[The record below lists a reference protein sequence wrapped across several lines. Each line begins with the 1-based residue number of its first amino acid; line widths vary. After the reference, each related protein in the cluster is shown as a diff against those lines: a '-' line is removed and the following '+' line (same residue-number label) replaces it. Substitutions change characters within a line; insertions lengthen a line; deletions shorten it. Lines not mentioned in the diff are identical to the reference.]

1 MSFLKK
7 AAGFVLGAVGA
18 VAGFVVAGPAGAAIG
33 FSIGMG
39 IGTAIQMQAMK
50 TKVPDV
56 SSATGA
62 RLNVSIDPDEYRK
75 ICFGETALGTDQRY
89 WESWGPEKSYFD
101 QVIAAA
107 GHEIESFGKLYFD
120 DEEVTFSGDTATG
133 VYAGVLTKQDRVVG
147 VTGTALTVG
156 AGSLWT
162 SAASMTGV
170 AHYALRIRWSQEKFP
185 RGIPSRIT
193 RVGKGAKVYDP
204 RRDSTQ
210 PGGSGSHRANDQ
222 STWEYSPTDSNGVPI
237 GRNPALQIL
246 WYEIGWRVQNPVTSE
261 WILVCGR
268 GRPLDDINF
277 AQFITAANDC
287 EDEEYYSDV
296 QLSTGDAH
304 ETNIAVLEAA
314 CAGKLMDNGGRI
326 GLRIRTD
333 TTGDIVQAFT
343 DGDVLDQDAS
353 DWIPSEDM
361 PQRWNQGIGSFVD
374 PAALYKLIP
383 LPTVRDTTYEA
394 EDGFRRP
401 GPAFRFDAVQ
411 SAAQAQKLIRLE
423 LNMSRYQGVFTAPFN
438 WRAKKVQVWDC
449 VTLTFPRL
457 GFEDRIFRVLEKKT
471 DPMGAIWLLLRE
483 DDPSV
488 YTPGTVNPVPA
499 PSPGAGYDPRATTQ
513 PDAGDWTVTP
523 AYIEGG
529 GAKIPSLLLAGTGIA
544 PNIVSTKVF
553 LRLGIGGDWVLKGTY
568 DSRQS
573 IRVALTDLVPAGS
586 YYVGLVYQ
594 NAYGVSSA
602 MTTLGPYSAPAD
614 FVALSSLI
622 SDSFV
627 GQGALATLSQVTW
640 ATQVTG
646 TGKPED
652 FATLSRVYRQ
662 DTAPSSPNTNDIW
675 VQTAGGAPIAVRAW
689 NGSAWVT
696 GADIT
701 LINTAAGILGQDW
714 GATASEVAAS
724 NARVPVGANA
734 LIDTEFQRI
743 TYAWR
748 DMGPGNV
755 GISLAVGFDLYGSS
769 QRPYFAKL
777 GTGTPTAG
785 TRFDLLA
792 TRGMFWAGVSD
803 LPNAKRF
810 GVRVVPGERW
820 YVGALVAS
828 SGCSAVEVYVQ
839 WTNDAGV
846 DQVYQLVDTGTGPPS
861 VGDFSTWEQVG
872 GFVTVPAGKAF
883 AFIYVTAL
891 TSGAANPFAA
901 MSSPMI
907 VRVSA
912 VQTEIPIYMPGRPDP
927 IADVTNTNTAAA
939 IAGQGTDATANTG
952 RGNTAGRPAS
962 TGAWNKYLN
971 TETGWLQWDV
981 PVDGWI
987 NVAKIGIDVTAG
999 AKIGAPIPS
1008 YTGPTGS
1015 NRSTSAATLNLTGLT
1030 GSITYF
1036 WSVTSAAD
1044 SDIVAVTPGS
1054 ATCVFRCSSLGT
1066 DRLVSIQ
1073 CIVTASEGTF
1083 VASGT
1088 ARWTVV

>member
-7 AAGFVLGAVGA
+7 VGGFFLGAVGA
-18 VAGFVVAGPAGAAIG
+18 AIGFAVGGLPGASIG

-39 IGTAIQMQAMK
+39 IGSAAQMAGMK

-62 RLNVSIDPDEYRK
+62 RLNVSIDPDAYRT
-75 ICFGETALGTDQRY
+75 IAFGETALGTDQRY
-89 WESWGPEKSYFD
+89 WESWGPENSYFD

-120 DEEVTFSGDTATG
+120 DEEVTFSGDNATG
-133 VYAGVLTKQDRVVG
+133 AYAGALTKQDRVVG

-193 RVGKGAKVYDP
+193 RVGKGALVYDP

-296 QLSTGDAH
+296 LLSTGDAH

-343 DGDVLDQDAS
+343 DGDILDSDAS

-361 PQRWNQGIGSFVD
+361 PQRWNQGVGSFVD

-383 LPTVRDTTYEA
+383 LPVVRDATYEA

-411 SAAQAQKLIRLE
+411 DPAQAQKLIRLE

-457 GFEDRIFRVLEKKT
+457 GFDERIFHVLEKKT

-488 YTPGTVNPVPA
+488 HTPGTVNPVPA
-499 PSPGAGYDPRATTQ
+499 PSPGAGYDPRVVTA

-523 AYIEGG
+523 IYREGG
-529 GAKIPSLLLAGTGIA
+529 GAKIPVLTIDGGATAS
-544 PNIVSTKVF
+544 NIVATHVWQKLEPS
-553 LRLGIGGDWVLKGTY
+553 
-568 DSRQS
+568 
-573 IRVALTDLVPAGS
+573 GS
-586 YYVGLVYQ
+586 WFYVGRFVAGEPINLDLNFLLPGQQYSVRLIYE
-594 NAYGVSSA
+594 NAYGVKSA
-602 MTTLGPYSAPAD
+602 PTDLGPYDAPDEWIVPTAG
-614 FVALSSLI
+614 FALAVSEGII
-622 SDSFV
+622 SDLEEF
-627 GQGALATLSQVTW
+627 
-640 ATQVTG
+640 
-646 TGKPED
+646 
-652 FATLSRVYRQ
+652 
-662 DTAPSSPNTNDIW
+662 
-675 VQTAGGAPIAVRAW
+675 TAGLVEAEAEARELADGLLAVGLGIVKQAGYTNWFRDPLITLGTLEGYGS
-689 NGSAWVT
+689 NGFTTYLLT
-696 GADIT
+696 GADHR
-701 LINTAAGILGQDW
+701 AAGVERDTGADGQELVLFLPGFHPISP
-714 GATASEVAAS
+714 GARAQASVTIEEAV
-724 NARVPVGANA
+724 
-734 LIDTEFQRI
+734 
-743 TYAWR
+743 
-748 DMGPGNV
+748 NV
-755 GISLAVGFDLYGSS
+755 GSLELRAYYL
-769 QRPYFAKL
+769 
-777 GTGTPTAG
+777 
-785 TRFDLLA
+785 
-792 TRGMFWAGVSD
+792 
-803 LPNAKRF
+803 
-810 GVRVVPGERW
+810 
-820 YVGALVAS
+820 
-828 SGCSAVEVYVQ
+828 
-839 WTNDAGV
+839 DA
-846 DQVYQLVDTGTGPPS
+846 
-861 VGDFSTWEQVG
+861 
-872 GFVTVPAGKAF
+872 
-883 AFIYVTAL
+883 
-891 TSGAANPFAA
+891 
-901 MSSPMI
+901 
-907 VRVSA
+907 
-912 VQTEIPIYMPGRPDP
+912 
-927 IADVTNTNTAAA
+927 
-939 IAGQGTDATANTG
+939 
-952 RGNTAGRPAS
+952 
-962 TGAWNKYLN
+962 
-971 TETGWLQWDV
+971 
-981 PVDGWI
+981 DG
-987 NVAKIGIDVTAG
+987 
-999 AKIGAPIPS
+999 
-1008 YTGPTGS
+1008 
-1015 NRSTSAATLNLTGLT
+1015 
-1030 GSITYF
+1030 
-1036 WSVTSAAD
+1036 
-1044 SDIVAVTPGS
+1044 VAVTPEYHVIDTGGFGRLEGFFGLS
-1054 ATCVFRCSSLGT
+1054 GT
-1066 DRLVSIQ
+1066 DAGAVPAGAAACRIAV
-1073 CIVTASEGTF
+1073 AAD
-1083 VASGT
+1083 ASGT
-1088 ARWTVV
+1088 GEARFAVSLMVGAFAGREDTAPIAFVDPADEQVARQLDYAKVDIQASYQLRGLAWEAGQARSAVTQLDTVQQNQAASLLSVQTSLGDIGASGTFRVATGFTPAAGWTARIGLQARVTVGSVWRASGIFLDVTESASRVIISADQVAITDGTNVAALFQSGTTFINEARIESLSASKLSAGIIDTTGITIRSAGSGARQVTSGGTTIVYDASNQMRVRMGVWA